1 MPAGT
6 EGRGLDDFFASGGAS
21 FTPSLW
27 PASNLEPTD
36 RSVNGGSMDL
46 VVVAII
52 AALAALSF
60 LWLRL
65 VEQA

>member
-1 MPAGT
+1 
-6 EGRGLDDFFASGGAS
+6 
-21 FTPSLW
+21 
-27 PASNLEPTD
+27 
-36 RSVNGGSMDL
+36 VNGGSMDL

>member
-6 EGRGLDDFFASGGAS
+6 EGPVLDDFFASGGAS
-21 FTPSLW
+21 FTPPLW
-27 PASNLEPTD
+27 PASNLGATD

-46 VVVAII
+46 VAVAII

-60 LWLRL
+60 LWLRF
-65 VEQA
+65 VEKA